1 LKKVSKF
8 ALKLVHW
15 LVVREGGREAGREG
29 EESIFLEKF
38 LELSEND
45 LPQMELSMHVR
56 EGGRE
61 GGREDGAEAL
71 ELLSLLLTRHKCTLP
86 EGGKDGGGEGG
97 GGGTEQLL
105 LLLLPE
111 EEVQLRFIQWLQQ
124 SASEEDLRERI
135 ERQRAR
141 REGGREGGLE
151 GGKEEGGVLDPLGL
165 NKINV
170 NFEWQGSSEQQQA
183 RPEGGREGGRA
194 GMVGTKEQI
203 YLLQKLQL
211 ATVGGEGG
219 EGGREGGRKQGGR
232 GGGKYTRNRSRAL
245 KATKAGGRD
254 GGREGG
260 GGASSIVPQDEGFD
274 PLLFL
279 SVVHGGS
286 SWEELVK
293 GQGYLG
299 ESHFS

>member
-1 LKKVSKF
+1 MSESSSDDDNDRRDSSHAAFDNTRERSATYAGTRCLQLLGSLRNGSDAGRIKALKNFQDYVDRHKPEFYDDDVDLLFLGSPSLDGLLAWAGHKHSTGSSSRRRCKEGGREGGDKGGGEANLKKVSKF

-141 REGGREGGLE
+141 REGGREGG
-151 GGKEEGGVLDPLGL
+151 GGGG
-165 NKINV
+165 
-170 NFEWQGSSEQQQA
+170 
-183 RPEGGREGGRA
+183 
-194 GMVGTKEQI
+194 
-203 YLLQKLQL
+203 
-211 ATVGGEGG
+211 GGEGACLG
-219 EGGREGGRKQGGR
+219 
-232 GGGKYTRNRSRAL
+232 SR
-245 KATKAGGRD
+245 R
-254 GGREGG
+254 
-260 GGASSIVPQDEGFD
+260 
-274 PLLFL
+274 L
-279 SVVHGGS
+279 S
-286 SWEELVK
+286 
-293 GQGYLG
+293 
-299 ESHFS
+299 